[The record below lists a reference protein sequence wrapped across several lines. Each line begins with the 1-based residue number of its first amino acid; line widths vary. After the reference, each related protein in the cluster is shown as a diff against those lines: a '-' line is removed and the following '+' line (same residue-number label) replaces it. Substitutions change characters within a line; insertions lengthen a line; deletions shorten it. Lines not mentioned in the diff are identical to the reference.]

1 MSYSFNIRG
10 ATRAIAKALIA
21 VELAAADAQVDL
33 LQEDDSKDVTV
44 YVSGSLGWT
53 GQMED
58 GNYTSANVSVGAG
71 LQPREQPAA

>member
-1 MSYSFNIRG
+1 VVTQQPVH
-10 ATRAIAKALIA
+10 AADAKQAQ
-21 VELAAADAQVDL
+21 AAADAQVDL